1 MNIFDAHIT
10 GSLSVSSSA
19 EISGDLTVLG
29 TINATISGTTTNAIS
44 ASHAASYTLTSS
56 FHQFTSSYTTG
67 SFTGSFKGD
76 GAELYNIPASGVTG
90 LNLTQIAD
98 GIVTASVSNSDGLR
112 VNSNTEITGSLTTT
126 GQISGSFKGDGGL
139 LYNIPASGVT
149 GLNLTQIADG
159 TVTASISQ
167 ISGFTVNTN
176 TTISGD
182 LIVSGNVTFGDTSW
196 GTPEDAIFTASIR
209 THNTTY
215 LGDMNTTV
223 GDALI
228 VSGGVK
234 VSGSQLITNDL
245 IVSGNVY
252 FGDTSWG
259 TPEDVIFTSSIKTH
273 NTTYLGDMN
282 TTVGDALIVSGGV
295 NIRGTQ
301 IISNDLIVSGNVYF
315 GNTEFGMVDDA
326 IFTSSI
332 RTHNVTYIGDMNTYF
347 NDALIVTG
355 NVKIEGNLSGSS
367 LTGSIDYNNLTN
379 TPTLVSNSLQ
389 IDITNTTNYTTFS
402 SSISSNVSSSIS
414 ELSSSVATTNLNQ
427 NNRIDSLEG
436 ASGSYATTG
445 SNLFKGTQTH
455 SGSIVP
461 SVDNLYDLGSV
472 THQWRDVYI
481 SSGSLYIDGTKVIS
495 STTQELTI
503 TTDNGQSLKIL
514 EGTTDSIV
522 LQVADG
528 DIELK
533 SSGDGDIL
541 LDPTN
546 GKIMLKGP
554 VEVLSGQKIQSS
566 VGGTPVVFA
575 NDIVVSGSIDIT
587 GTIEGI
593 NLTDFSSSVSG
604 KLTSIEGIT
613 SSLSSFTSSAS
624 SRLSSI
630 ETSTSSLNSFT
641 SSIDTTIKNKLNTEG
656 VISGS
661 VQVTLSS
668 TTGYST
674 FSSSVSSSIGS
685 LSSSV
690 ATTTSGL
697 SSSIGSLSSSVATT
711 NLNQNNR
718 LDSIEGKSGSYAT
731 TGSNIFQGNQTIT
744 GSLYVSQNL
753 IIAGSSSI
761 QNISSS
767 IVNIADNIITV
778 NAQNPSLRFGG
789 LAVVDS
795 GSLPQVSGSMLFD
808 SVNDQWIFVH
818 QNQLNITSSIL
829 LMGPQTFNS
838 LGNESYPTTN
848 RILKSVNAE
857 HVGDSNITDNGTNVS
872 INSNTNITGSLL
884 VTNTIV
890 SQMTPLVSGSSQI
903 SYPGLSNIPSGIVS
917 GSGQIPSLLPAGV
930 VSGSSQV
937 LNGTTIH
944 SGTFFNGI
952 SVVSGS
958 SQISFN
964 GITDKPTLVSG
975 SSQVLLGS
983 SVWSGS
989 AQLPSGII
997 SGSSQLPSGLVSGS
1011 SQVDLTATTNYSTG
1025 IKTRLNAEGVISGSS
1040 QVLSGTG
1047 IWSGSAQLPSG
1058 VVSGSSQ
1065 VLLSSGI
1072 WSGSAQLPSGVVSGS
1087 SQLTSTFVQKTGDT
1101 MTGQLVIGAT
1111 GLAGSGTLKVN
1122 NSSAS
1127 TFNHSIEA
1135 FAANMTAGQTNG
1147 IFLGQAGSTKNAGYV
1162 GYNWSSSA
1170 SNSNY
1175 ISLGHWGADNLFR
1188 VYGDGTVYMGTVT
1201 TGVWNGTAIAVA
1213 NGGTGATDAATAR
1226 TNLGLAIGTNVLAY
1240 RTFGTAANSA
1250 VSDFYSSTNP
1260 SNFISGI
1267 SFANV
1272 SSKPTT
1278 ISGYGITDAIT
1289 TSNISS
1295 QSVSTSTYASYLNA
1309 LTNYTWTSAS
1319 LPQTYHQGIT
1329 SAFVGPS
1336 AGEGSWQNYGSV
1348 MTMRTYSGGG
1358 GSLQLYTP
1366 YGPSNGGDSLQVRFG
1381 NYNVSSGNSWTGWK
1395 TLIDSG
1401 NIGSQTVATAGNAT
1415 TAGGFTPSQTS
1426 GTANR
1431 IVVADVNGYIINN
1444 YFNASGGGSERNTS
1458 GMGYFAGHNT
1468 GDYYYRSYTA
1478 AAAAALLSGQSMNI
1492 SGNATTATTLVSN
1505 ATVSRDLYIS
1515 GGAGGSLGNRLII
1528 GGTSAPYTL
1537 EDTNVRPVIYS
1548 TGAYPVLT
1556 LNHTVSNGSH
1566 GPTIQFSHN
1575 TENKQ
1580 WVIGSNGTGTQLD
1593 FGYSTNTSR
1602 NPHNGIDNY
1611 LGNTY
1616 LRISNSGNITTWA
1629 NILPASNGTLNLG
1642 SSGARWSTIFTSDL
1656 SLSNGIGDYT
1666 IVEGENDLFL
1676 YNNKQNK
1683 VYKFM
1688 LQEVNP
1694 NDATPKRP

>member
-98 GIVTASVSNSDGLR
+98 GVVTASVSNTDGLR
-112 VNSNTEITGSLTTT
+112 VNSKTEITGSLTVT
-126 GQISGSFKGDGGL
+126 GQISGSFTGDGTN
-139 LYNIPASGVT
+139 LYNVPASGVT
-149 GLNLTQIADG
+149 GLNLTQISDG

-295 NIRGTQ
+295 KISGTQ
-301 IISNDLIVSGNVYF
+301 VISNDLIVSGNVFF
-315 GNTEFGMVDDA
+315 GDTTWGMIDDA

-332 RTHNVTYIGDMNTYF
+332 KTHNVTYLGDMNTMYG
-347 NDALIVTG
+347 DSLIVSG
-355 NVKIEGNLSGSS
+355 SVKINGHLSGSS

-379 TPTLVSNSLQ
+379 VPTLVSGSSQ

-402 SSISSNVSSSIS
+402 SSISSSVG
-414 ELSSSVATTNLNQ
+414 ELSSSIATTDLNQ

-436 ASGSYATTG
+436 VSGSYATTG

-495 STTQELTI
+495 STSQELTI

-604 KLTSIEGIT
+604 KLTSLEGMT
-613 SSLSSFTSSAS
+613 GSLSSFTSSAS
-624 SRLSSI
+624 SRLTSI

-641 SSIDTTIKNKLNTEG
+641 SSATSRLTSIESSTSSLNTFTSSA
-656 VISGS
+656 SGRL
-661 VQVTLSS
+661 T
-668 TTGYST
+668 
-674 FSSSVSSSIGS
+674 S
-685 LSSSV
+685 LEDK
-690 ATTTSGL
+690 T
-697 SSSIGSLSSSVATT
+697 
-711 NLNQNNR
+711 
-718 LDSIEGKSGSYAT
+718 GSYAT

-744 GSLYVSQNL
+744 GSLFISQDL
-753 IIAGSSSI
+753 VVKGSSSI
-761 QNISSS
+761 VYVTSSQLR
-767 IVNIADNIITV
+767 VDDNIITV
-778 NAQNPSLRFGG
+778 NTASPASRFGG
-789 LAVVDS
+789 IEVHDS
-795 GSLPQVSGSMLFD
+795 GSVGIATGSMLWD
-808 SVNDQWIFVH
+808 SINNRWIY
-818 QNQLNITSSIL
+818 QQSSESTYGGGML
-829 LMGPQTFNS
+829 LSGPRSSGS
-838 LGNESYPTTN
+838 LGSELSLTNGKIARSAGGDHLNDSIITEYGGTTIGISGN
-848 RILKSVNAE
+848 LEIS
-857 HVGDSNITDNGTNVS
+857 
-872 INSNTNITGSLL
+872 GSL
-884 VTNTIV
+884 VIP
-890 SQMTPLVSGSSQI
+890 STPLVSGS
-903 SYPGLSNIPSGIVS
+903 G
-917 GSGQIPSLLPAGV
+917 
-930 VSGSSQV
+930 
-937 LNGTTIH
+937 
-944 SGTFFNGI
+944 
-952 SVVSGS
+952 
-958 SQISFN
+958 QISFG
-964 GITDKPTLVSG
+964 GITGVPSGLVSG
-975 SSQVLLGS
+975 SSQVLLS
-983 SVWSGS
+983 SGIWSGS
-989 AQLPSGII
+989 AQLPSGIVSGAAQLPSGII

-1040 QVLSGTG
+1040 QVDLTATTNYSTGIKTRLNAEGVISGSSQVLSGTGIWSGSAQLPLGVVSGSSQVLSGTG

-1087 SQLTSTFVQKTGDT
+1087 SQV
-1101 MTGQLVIGAT
+1101 LVGTTIHS
-1111 GLAGSGTLKVN
+1111 GS
-1122 NSSAS
+1122 
-1127 TFNHSIEA
+1127 F
-1135 FAANMTAGQTNG
+1135 FNG
-1147 IFLGQAGSTKNAGYV
+1147 ISVVSGSSQISFNGIIDKPTLISG
-1162 GYNWSSSA
+1162 SSQ
-1170 SNSNY
+1170 
-1175 ISLGHWGADNLFR
+1175 I
-1188 VYGDGTVYMGTVT
+1188 
-1201 TGVWNGTAIAVA
+1201 
-1213 NGGTGATDAATAR
+1213 
-1226 TNLGLAIGTNVLAY
+1226 
-1240 RTFGTAANSA
+1240 TFGS
-1250 VSDFYSSTNP
+1250 
-1260 SNFISGI
+1260 ISGI
-1267 SFANV
+1267 PGGLV
-1272 SSKPTT
+1272 SGSSQVLSGTGIWSGSAQLPSGVVSGSSQVTLSSTT
-1278 ISGYGITDAIT
+1278 GFGTYLNQAVLT
-1289 TSNISS
+1289 TSTPTFST
-1295 QSVSTSTYASYLNA
+1295 VS
-1309 LTNYTWTSAS
+1309 
-1319 LPQTYHQGIT
+1319 
-1329 SAFVGPS
+1329 
-1336 AGEGSWQNYGSV
+1336 
-1348 MTMRTYSGGG
+1348 
-1358 GSLQLYTP
+1358 
-1366 YGPSNGGDSLQVRFG
+1366 
-1381 NYNVSSGNSWTGWK
+1381 
-1395 TLIDSG
+1395 
-1401 NIGSQTVATAGNAT
+1401 AT
-1415 TAGGFTPSQTS
+1415 TFT
-1426 GTANR
+1426 G
-1431 IVVADVNGYIINN
+1431 
-1444 YFNASGGGSERNTS
+1444 
-1458 GMGYFAGHNT
+1458 
-1468 GDYYYRSYTA
+1468 
-1478 AAAAALLSGQSMNI
+1478 AL
-1492 SGNATTATTLVSN
+1492 SGNATTATYATNTTRLYASDGSYVYGGAAPYYMSMSYDGTRWLLQVNPATPSAVRVSYADTAGSATTAGALTSMNISQFTNNSGYITSYSETDTLGSVTNRGSSTSQNIVFSN
-1505 ATVSRDLYIS
+1505 GRKGLVGVYDAAQTQAIFAMGAAYILTDGGAS
-1515 GGAGGSLGNRLII
+1515 SNIGNHYGLAWSYNPDYGGAGNNPQSKAG
-1528 GGTSAPYTL
+1528 
-1537 EDTNVRPVIYS
+1537 
-1548 TGAYPVLT
+1548 
-1556 LNHTVSNGSH
+1556 LNHQLLHMQAGVT
-1566 GPTIQFSHN
+1566 T
-1575 TENKQ
+1575 TA
-1580 WVIGSNGTGTQLD
+1580 IGSGIWTSGGITCGT
-1593 FGYSTNTSR
+1593 
-1602 NPHNGIDNY
+1602 
-1611 LGNTY
+1611 
-1616 LRISNSGNITTWA
+1616 
-1629 NILPASNGTLNLG
+1629 ILPLSNGTLNLG
-1642 SSGARWSTIFTSDL
+1642 SSSARWNTIFTSDL
-1656 SLSNGIGDYT
+1656 SLNNGIGDYT

-1688 LQEVNP
+1688 LQEVNA
-1694 NDATPKRP
+1694 NDATPKRPE

>member
-29 TINATISGTTTNAIS
+29 TINATISGTTSNAIS

-98 GIVTASVSNSDGLR
+98 GVVTASVSNTDGLR
-112 VNSNTEITGSLTTT
+112 VNSKTEITGSLTVT
-126 GQISGSFKGDGGL
+126 GQISGSFTGDGTN
-139 LYNIPASGVT
+139 LYNVPASGVT
-149 GLNLTQIADG
+149 GLNLTQISDG

-295 NIRGTQ
+295 KISGTQ
-301 IISNDLIVSGNVYF
+301 VISNDLIVSGNVFF
-315 GNTEFGMVDDA
+315 GDTTWGMIDDA

-332 RTHNVTYIGDMNTYF
+332 KTHNVTYLGDMNTMYG
-347 NDALIVTG
+347 DSLIVSG
-355 NVKIEGNLSGSS
+355 SVKINGHLSGSS

-379 TPTLVSNSLQ
+379 VPTLVSGSSQ

-402 SSISSNVSSSIS
+402 SSISSSVG
-414 ELSSSVATTNLNQ
+414 ELSSSIATTNLNQ

-436 ASGSYATTG
+436 VSGSYATTG

-495 STTQELTI
+495 STSQELTI

-604 KLTSIEGIT
+604 KLTSLEGMT
-613 SSLSSFTSSAS
+613 GSLSSFTSSAS
-624 SRLSSI
+624 SRLTSI

-641 SSIDTTIKNKLNTEG
+641 SSATSRLTSVESSTSSLNTFTSSA
-656 VISGS
+656 SGRLT
-661 VQVTLSS
+661 TLENK
-668 TTGYST
+668 T
-674 FSSSVSSSIGS
+674 
-685 LSSSV
+685 
-690 ATTTSGL
+690 
-697 SSSIGSLSSSVATT
+697 
-711 NLNQNNR
+711 
-718 LDSIEGKSGSYAT
+718 GSYAT

-744 GSLYVSQNL
+744 GSLYVSQDL

-761 QNISSS
+761 QHISSS

-778 NAQNPSLRFGG
+778 NAQNPSIRFGG

-795 GSLPQVSGSMLFD
+795 GSFPQVSGSILFD
-808 SVNDQWIFVH
+808 SVENQWVFVH
-818 QNQLNITSSIL
+818 QNQLNVTSSMVI
-829 LMGPQTFNS
+829 MGPETYNS
-838 LGNESYPTTN
+838 LGNETHLTN
-848 RILKSVNAE
+848 NRLVKSVNDE
-857 HVGDSNITDNGTNVS
+857 HIGDSNISDSGTNVS

-884 VTNTIV
+884 VTSTIV
-890 SQMTPLVSGSSQI
+890 SQMTPLVSGSGQISFGGITGVPSGLISGSSQI
-903 SYPGLSNIPSGIVS
+903 LLSSGIWSGSAQLPSGIVS
-917 GSGQIPSLLPAGV
+917 GA
-930 VSGSSQV
+930 
-937 LNGTTIH
+937 
-944 SGTFFNGI
+944 
-952 SVVSGS
+952 
-958 SQISFN
+958 
-964 GITDKPTLVSG
+964 
-975 SSQVLLGS
+975 
-983 SVWSGS
+983 

-1040 QVLSGTG
+1040 QVDLTATTNYSTGIKTRLNAEGVISGSSQVLSGTGIWSGSAQLPLGVVSGSSQVLSGTG

-1065 VLLSSGI
+1065 VTLSSTTGF
-1072 WSGSAQLPSGVVSGS
+1072 GTYLNQAVLT
-1087 SQLTSTFVQKTGDT
+1087 TSTPTFSTVS
-1101 MTGQLVIGAT
+1101 AT
-1111 GLAGSGTLKVN
+1111 
-1122 NSSAS
+1122 
-1127 TFNHSIEA
+1127 TF
-1135 FAANMTAGQTNG
+1135 
-1147 IFLGQAGSTKNAGYV
+1147 
-1162 GYNWSSSA
+1162 
-1170 SNSNY
+1170 
-1175 ISLGHWGADNLFR
+1175 
-1188 VYGDGTVYMGTVT
+1188 
-1201 TGVWNGTAIAVA
+1201 
-1213 NGGTGATDAATAR
+1213 TGA
-1226 TNLGLAIGTNVLAY
+1226 L
-1240 RTFGTAANSA
+1240 
-1250 VSDFYSSTNP
+1250 
-1260 SNFISGI
+1260 
-1267 SFANV
+1267 
-1272 SSKPTT
+1272 
-1278 ISGYGITDAIT
+1278 
-1289 TSNISS
+1289 
-1295 QSVSTSTYASYLNA
+1295 
-1309 LTNYTWTSAS
+1309 
-1319 LPQTYHQGIT
+1319 
-1329 SAFVGPS
+1329 
-1336 AGEGSWQNYGSV
+1336 
-1348 MTMRTYSGGG
+1348 
-1358 GSLQLYTP
+1358 
-1366 YGPSNGGDSLQVRFG
+1366 
-1381 NYNVSSGNSWTGWK
+1381 
-1395 TLIDSG
+1395 
-1401 NIGSQTVATAGNAT
+1401 
-1415 TAGGFTPSQTS
+1415 
-1426 GTANR
+1426 
-1431 IVVADVNGYIINN
+1431 
-1444 YFNASGGGSERNTS
+1444 
-1458 GMGYFAGHNT
+1458 
-1468 GDYYYRSYTA
+1468 
-1478 AAAAALLSGQSMNI
+1478 
-1492 SGNATTATTLVSN
+1492 SGNATTATYATNTTRLYASDGSYVYGGAAPYYMSMSYDGTRWLLQVNPATPSAVRVSYADTAGSATTAGALTSMNISQFTNNSGYITSYSETDTLGSVTNRGSSTSQNITFSN
-1505 ATVSRDLYIS
+1505 GRKGLVGVYDAGQTQAVFAMGAAYILTDGGASSNIGNLYGLAWS
-1515 GGAGGSLGNRLII
+1515 YNPDYGGAGNNPQSKAG
-1528 GGTSAPYTL
+1528 
-1537 EDTNVRPVIYS
+1537 
-1548 TGAYPVLT
+1548 
-1556 LNHTVSNGSH
+1556 LNHQLLHMQNGI
-1566 GPTIQFSHN
+1566 T
-1575 TENKQ
+1575 TTA
-1580 WVIGSNGTGTQLD
+1580 IGSGIWTSGGITCGT
-1593 FGYSTNTSR
+1593 
-1602 NPHNGIDNY
+1602 
-1611 LGNTY
+1611 
-1616 LRISNSGNITTWA
+1616 
-1629 NILPASNGTLNLG
+1629 ILPLSNGTLNLG
-1642 SSGARWSTIFTSDL
+1642 SSSARWNTIFTSDL
-1656 SLSNGIGDYT
+1656 SLNNGIGDYT

-1688 LQEVNP
+1688 LQEVNA
-1694 NDATPKRP
+1694 NDATPKRPE